1 MENFVTI
8 VKDFYP
14 LTIVARLSI
23 LDVFGESW
31 LRICIYSKNLLRS
44 FQRSYV
50 FIWVKVIK
58 NGPSK
63 ICGRQPLKNLKLY
76 DLLRQIISKTSSVS
90 KISSKNFTWS
100 ILEYLDPY
108 LSAVTNASDFF
119 HDLFS
124 QRVNFQN

>member
-31 LRICIYSKNLLRS
+31 LRLCIYSKNLLRS

-50 FIWVKVIK
+50 FIWVNVIK

-90 KISSKNFTWS
+90 KMSSKNFTWS